1 MGGDREL
8 ADLRDQ
14 MEQTKALYE
23 GAKLEYGRAIARMQD
38 LGMAHPDGSI
48 RQATHVLA
56 YALESYCVALQA
68 YNRFLLDHSQPT
80 LESLKKRP
88 THN

>member
-1 MGGDREL
+1 MAGEKEL
-8 ADLRDQ
+8 ACLRDQ

-23 GAKLEYGRAIARMQD
+23 GAKLEYGRAIERMRD

-48 RQATHVLA
+48 RQATHLLA
-56 YALESYCVALQA
+56 YTLENYCVALQA
-68 YNRFLLDHSQPT
+68 YNRFLLDHSSPA

-88 THN
+88 TQI